1 LSADELRE
9 FVRIVSAHPQVSALD
24 VTEIDVARD
33 APDER
38 TVRLGALV
46 VLEALAGY
54 ARRSQHLRSGL

>member
-1 LSADELRE
+1 M
-9 FVRIVSAHPQVSALD
+9 SAHPQVSALD